1 MWNVN
6 NAGPR
11 CWLAKMSI
19 SMREVAEAHR
29 VGVSEGA
36 QEVDLLAV
44 DGGEGQ
50 VRMIAAHAHRDHL
63 ASSHH
68 GVD

>member
-1 MWNVN
+1 
-6 NAGPR
+6 
-11 CWLAKMSI
+11 
-19 SMREVAEAHR
+19 MREVAEAHR
-29 VGVSEGA
+29 VGISEGA

-63 ASSHH
+63 ASSDH